1 MRWADTEGMETC
13 TANMVS
19 DARSDLEG
27 KDSLLALL
35 SKNHETVPKFSD
47 LVNHGKCNRIPYLDL
62 V

>member
-1 MRWADTEGMETC
+1 MKYANPEVVETC
-13 TANMVS
+13 FASMVLN
-19 DARSDLEG
+19 ARSDLEG